1 MSFILDALK
10 RAEQK
15 DRWRKAPKVST
26 VEPPF
31 ESPGWEVKMVSPARF
46 ERVRA
51 GEGDAAEQKG
61 RTDLH
66 SSGRPSLRPG
76 TPGGSEEPTQ
86 AYLGVR
92 RGERRSDNEGIHL
105 NANRYEKEIE

>member
-61 RTDLH
+61 KTDLH
-66 SSGRPSLRPG
+66 SSGRPSRKRVPG
-76 TPGGSEEPTQ
+76 RTQKYVEE
-86 AYLGVR
+86 
-92 RGERRSDNEGIHL
+92 SDAATTKVHT
-105 NANRYEKEIE
+105 

>member
-26 VEPPF
+26 VEPPI
-31 ESPGWEVKMVSPARF
+31 ESSGWEVKMVSPARF
-46 ERVRA
+46 ERVRT

-61 RTDLH
+61 KTGLH

-76 TPGGSEEPTQ
+76 TPGGSEEAGTR
-86 AYLGVR
+86 AYSEVR
-92 RGERRSDNEGIHL
+92 RGERRSDNEGTHL
-105 NANRYEKEIE
+105 KANRY